1 MVCTNKDLYKSV
13 RKCPGTIIRPGI
25 KPKFLAIPLSQILT
39 WPKLPDPG
47 DTTKGL
53 EELATYKG
61 DFTLATDAKWHVVD
75 LVALKSSI
83 TTETQGES
91 PSATFLNK
99 AEYIIGGTDA
109 DITGFG
115 RMAINDE
122 LVYAQQDPNGR
133 FRILGNEMFPV
144 KSTFAQNSGAS
155 ATDSKT
161 STLSVEA
168 TDFCPAPFYDGKL
181 ETDEGD
187 IKGSDGSVWVASEG
201 K

>member
-1 MVCTNKDLYKSV
+1 MVCNNKDLYKSV

-61 DFTLATDAKWHVVD
+61 DFTLATDAKWHAVD

-83 TTETQGES
+83 TTETQGEA

-133 FRILGNEMFPV
+133 FRILG
-144 KSTFAQNSGAS
+144 
-155 ATDSKT
+155 
-161 STLSVEA
+161 
-168 TDFCPAPFYDGKL
+168 
-181 ETDEGD
+181 
-187 IKGSDGSVWVASEG
+187 
-201 K
+201 